1 MTGNRGPARCRQPG
15 TPPSRLRHGSAPVER
30 TTLVSDESVRRI
42 VMDRQAARSSGPRRC
57 VELKHAEALRL
68 LGSISLGRIVFTL
81 RALPTVRPVNHLL
94 DQGDII
100 IRTDAGSAL
109 AVHTEGSDGRGVVV
123 AYEADTID
131 PHSHLGWSVIATG
144 YAQLVTSRNE
154 LDRYRQLLH
163 PWVDQTMDYV
173 IRIHTEELTGIRL
186 ISPLSAGA

>member
-1 MTGNRGPARCRQPG
+1 
-15 TPPSRLRHGSAPVER
+15 
-30 TTLVSDESVRRI
+30 
-42 VMDRQAARSSGPRRC
+42 MDRQAAQSSGPRRC

-81 RALPTVRPVNHLL
+81 HTLPTIRPVNHLL

-109 AVHTEGSDGRGVVV
+109 AVHAEENDGRGVVV
-123 AYEADTID
+123 AYQADAID

-144 YAQLVTSRNE
+144 YAHLITSRNE

-163 PWVDQTMDYV
+163 PWVDQTKDCA
-173 IRIHTEELTGIRL
+173 IRIHPEELTGIRL
-186 ISPLSAGA
+186 ISPPFTGA